1 MSITNSLYIG
11 ISGLQAHGDAIS
23 VVGDNIAN
31 ASTVGYKRSRAEFSD
46 MLGGALGSQRMGGG
60 VRLGG
65 TESLFDQGAIQQTG
79 APLDMAIRG
88 KGFFQVSGSH
98 DGQNGS
104 FYTRNGTFSLDNK
117 GYVVNPQGLRLQG
130 YTITAGQRSAAV
142 GDLDLGATTS
152 PPVATTKASMTM
164 NLDASLA
171 PTKTFDPT
179 NPTATSDYQTSQTVY
194 DSLGGAHQA
203 QMFFTKT
210 AAGWDYNAMV
220 DGGDV
225 TGGTKGVPTLI
236 ANGNLTF
243 DAMGK
248 MTAQTVGSSSVSFTG
263 AQAGQ
268 AIDFSFGDPVA
279 GTGSTSYVG
288 PSTTTATSTD
298 GHGAGSL
305 TDIVIASDGKV
316 QGVYD
321 NGDRIDI
328 AQVALAD
335 FSNDQGLQRSGDSLY
350 SATDASG
357 QALVGAVGTGGRGAI
372 SSGALEGS
380 NVDLGSELVT
390 LIAYQRAFQ
399 ANAKT
404 VTTADEMMT
413 DVTNLKR

>member
-31 ASTVGYKRSRAEFSD
+31 ASTIGFKRSLAEFSD
-46 MLGGALGSQRMGGG
+46 MLGGQLGAQRMGGG

-65 TESLFDQGAIQQTG
+65 TETMFSQGTIQQTG

-88 KGFFQVSGSH
+88 KGFFQVSGTH
-98 DGQNGS
+98 DGQKGS
-104 FYTRNGTFSLDNK
+104 FYTRNGTFSLDNT
-117 GYVVNPQGLRLQG
+117 GNVVNQQGLRLQG
-130 YTITAGQRSAAV
+130 YAIDAAGQRSPTL
-142 GDLDLGATTS
+142 GDLSLPASS
-152 PPVATTKASMTM
+152 PPVATTRSSITM
-164 NLDASLA
+164 NLDASIPA
-171 PTKTFDPT
+171 TKTFDPT
-179 NPTATSDYQTSQTVY
+179 NPTATSDYATSQTVY
-194 DSLGGAHQA
+194 DSLGASHPVQLY
-203 QMFFTKT
+203 FTRT

-220 DGGDV
+220 DGGSV
-225 TGGTKGVPTLI
+225 TGGTAGAPVLI
-236 ANGNLTF
+236 ANGSLTF
-243 DAMGK
+243 DANGK
-248 MTAQTVGSSSVSFTG
+248 LTSQTVGSSSVSFNNATPS
-263 AQAGQ
+263 Q

-279 GTGSTSYVG
+279 NTGTTSTAG
-288 PSTTTATSTD
+288 TSTISASNTD
-298 GHGAGSL
+298 GHGSGALS
-305 TDIVIASDGKV
+305 DIVIGNDGKV

-321 NGDRIDI
+321 NGDRLDI

-335 FSNDQGLQRSGDSLY
+335 FANEQGLQRTGDGLF
-350 SATDASG
+350 SATSNSG
-357 QALVGAVGTGGRGAI
+357 QALVAAAGSGGRGAI

-380 NVDLGSELVT
+380 NVDLGNELVT